1 MNKSIYCLI
10 ILSLLIIGCKRET
23 DPFSVGKQN
32 IGLLTDSTQVKDLE
46 LIFPNDSI
54 VKLTG
59 DNDFSVNENEIQIF
73 EKGGNKLLVLELNKT
88 QDSTALIKSVQ
99 IMDPRFKTDKNI
111 STLSTFKDINNNYKI
126 SKITNL
132 INSVVIFV
140 DEIDASFTID
150 KKELPSDLRFD
161 MTLTI
166 EKIQIPDKAKI
177 KYFFIYWN

>member
-1 MNKSIYCLI
+1 MNKSTYYLI
-10 ILSLLIIGCKRET
+10 TLSLLIIGCKKEV
-23 DPFSVGKQN
+23 DPFLVGKQN
-32 IGLLTDSTQVKDLE
+32 IGLLTDSTQVKDLD

-54 VKLTG
+54 IKHTG
-59 DNDFSVNENEIQIF
+59 DNGFSSNENEIQIF
-73 EKGGNKLLVLELNKT
+73 EKGGNKLLVLELDKT
-88 QDSTALIKSVQ
+88 QDSTSLIKSVQ
-99 IMDPRFKTDKNI
+99 IMDSRYKTDKNI
-111 STLSTFKDINNNYKI
+111 STLSTFKDINENYKI

-132 INSVVIFV
+132 INSVVVFV

-177 KYFFIYWN
+177 KYFFVYWN